1 MNCRGGGDFRP
12 PEISKTALRRDMRQT
27 ALDSAG
33 QDLEEI
39 LRSFLSQVKNEV
51 TRGHGS
57 KNVPHFHNVNFA
69 TVFLQ

>member
-39 LRSFLSQVKNEV
+39 LSSFLSQVKNEV

-57 KNVPHFHNVNFA
+57 KNVADFYNVNFP
-69 TVFLQ
+69 TVFPQ